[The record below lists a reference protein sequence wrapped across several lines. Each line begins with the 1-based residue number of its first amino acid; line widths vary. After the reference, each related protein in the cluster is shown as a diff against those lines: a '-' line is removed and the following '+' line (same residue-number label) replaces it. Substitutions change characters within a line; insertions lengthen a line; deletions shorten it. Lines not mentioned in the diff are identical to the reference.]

1 MSFESVVPVV
11 YSPVAV
17 FRVRPVTRCSSE
29 MSGHAEAVLAVQFSP
44 EGQYLASGSGDTTVR
59 LWDITT
65 QSPKFTLEG
74 HKDHI
79 LVIAWAP
86 NCQRIASGCKRGE
99 IRLWNPSTGKQI
111 GKDMKGHK
119 SFITGISWE
128 PLHMNGEARK
138 FVSSSKDTNLI
149 IWDAI
154 TQNKLIT
161 LSNHT
166 KSVTCCVW
174 GGQVH
179 WNLFLFM
186 FFIYGLSFIFL
197 GFNLFRQS
205 RSNDW
210 CLAARWSLL

>member
-1 MSFESVVPVV
+1 
-11 YSPVAV
+11 
-17 FRVRPVTRCSSE
+17 

-149 IWDAI
+149 IWDSI

-174 GGQVH
+174 GGQV
-179 WNLFLFM
+179 
-186 FFIYGLSFIFL
+186 
-197 GFNLFRQS
+197 
-205 RSNDW
+205 
-210 CLAARWSLL
+210 